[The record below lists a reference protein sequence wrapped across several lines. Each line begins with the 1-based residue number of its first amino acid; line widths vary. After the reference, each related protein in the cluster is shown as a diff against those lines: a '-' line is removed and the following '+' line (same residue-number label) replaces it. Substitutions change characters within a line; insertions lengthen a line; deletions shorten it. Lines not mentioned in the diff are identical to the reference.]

1 MQNCMFV
8 PDYFLIIQLE
18 FFSFELFRTNNL
30 RHMVNFVNVERIAGA
45 HFSHNPFTYWP
56 TSLMRQEER
65 VCTDCPILYI
75 DIDYRSQVTNL
86 IGSFC

>member
-1 MQNCMFV
+1 
-8 PDYFLIIQLE
+8 
-18 FFSFELFRTNNL
+18 
-30 RHMVNFVNVERIAGA
+30 MVNFVNVERIAGA